1 MIGLSFPTILQLA
14 TSSWSC
20 RKLFLTK
27 IFYKNILDIWTVD
40 SRQTWDRESETRDQD
55 WENDHVLHDT
65 VTNWINLRNF
75 YLLLLLLVI
84 TADCILNLN
93 KHECSEISW
102 HKSPNTRIVIL
113 EFHFLNDL
121 TCFQP
126 INSSLDCCLVLCCF
140 YSGFISFLEKI
151 LNIAFEILILFIQP
165 DSLDKLLGTC
175 LQSRNMYFLFLD
187 RKMYFLS
194 V

>member
-1 MIGLSFPTILQLA
+1 M
-14 TSSWSC
+14 
-20 RKLFLTK
+20 
-27 IFYKNILDIWTVD
+27 D
-40 SRQTWDRESETRDQD
+40 SRQTWDRESETRDQG
-55 WENDHVLHDT
+55 WEKDHVLHDT
-65 VTNWINLRNF
+65 VTNWINLSNF
-75 YLLLLLLVI
+75 YLLPLLLVI

-93 KHECSEISW
+93 KHESSEISW
-102 HKSPNTRIVIL
+102 HKSPHTRIVIL

-121 TCFQP
+121 TRFQP

-151 LNIAFEILILFIQP
+151 LNIAFDILILFIQP